1 MEISELYKI
10 YLKHPVVTTD
20 SRNCPSDSIFFAL
33 KGDRF
38 NGNLFAENAL
48 EQGCAYAVV
57 DEWSDDKPQHPRIIV
72 VENVLETLQ
81 KLANYH
87 RRKLKITIVGITGT
101 NGKTTTKELI
111 ATILSSEFTVA
122 FTLGN
127 FNNHIGVPLT
137 LLSMN
142 KQHEMGVV
150 EMGANHP
157 GEIKELC
164 EIAEPNIGLITNIGK
179 AHIEGFGSVENIIKT
194 KCELY
199 DFIREREG
207 KVFVNKDNPMLTEM
221 SEGMDRILY
230 GRDNP
235 DLFVS
240 GTLSA
245 ETPFLNFDWNFFE
258 HPHRVKTHLVGEYNL
273 DNALAAAAIGK
284 YFGINAERISSALES
299 YQPQNNR
306 SQFERTQKN
315 DLIIDAYNANPTS
328 MKAMLE
334 FFAKIPSDLPKA
346 VILGEMKELGT
357 IAQEE
362 HRKLMSF
369 LSRQLFD
376 KVYLVGDIFA
386 DQVTDGAT
394 LSDSVSKT
402 SIDAIIDNRPVNS
415 RIFKNVEQLIEE
427 LKQHPL
433 TGYYVLLK
441 GSHSV
446 HLEKT
451 VPML

>member
-1 MEISELYKI
+1 MEISKLYDI

-20 SRNCPSDSIFFAL
+20 SRVCPLGSIFFAL

-38 NGNLFAENAL
+38 NGNLFAESAL
-48 EQGCAYAVV
+48 EKGCAYAVV
-57 DEWSDDKPQHPRIIV
+57 DEWEEGKPEDPRVIV

-87 RRKLKITIVGITGT
+87 RKKLKIAIVGITGT

-111 ATILSSEFTVA
+111 AVILSKEFNVA
-122 FTLGN
+122 FTQGN
-127 FNNHIGVPLT
+127 YNNHIGVPLT
-137 LLSMN
+137 LLSIN
-142 KQHEMGVV
+142 KTHEIGVI

-157 GEIKELC
+157 GEIRELC

-179 AHIEGFGSVENIIKT
+179 AHIEGFGSLENIVKT

-199 DFIREREG
+199 DFIRENEG
-207 KVFVNKDNPMLTEM
+207 KVFVNKDNDTLYQM
-221 SEGMDRILY
+221 SEGMDRTLY

-245 ETPFLNFDWNFFE
+245 ETPFLHFDWNFFE

-284 YFGINAERISSALES
+284 YYGINAEFISDALEA
-299 YQPQNNR
+299 YEPKNNR
-306 SQFERTQKN
+306 SQFERTKRN

-328 MKAMLE
+328 MKAMLD
-334 FFAKIPSDLPKA
+334 FFLKIPTDLPKA
-346 VILGEMKELGT
+346 VILGEMKELGNV
-357 IAQEE
+357 ADEE
-362 HRKLMSF
+362 HRKMLEYMRDQS
-369 LSRQLFD
+369 FD
-376 KVYLVGDIFA
+376 KLYLVGDIFKNTEKLPKA
-386 DQVTDGAT
+386 QVFE
-394 LSDSVSKT
+394 SVELL
-402 SIDAIIDNRPVNS
+402 N
-415 RIFKNVEQLIEE
+415 EE
-427 LKQHPL
+427 LKQNPL

-446 HLEKT
+446 HLERAI
-451 VPML
+451 PFL